1 MNARMQHSQDR
12 KYTSSMKHT
21 KEWMIAKAKHHI
33 HTQAYTERCR
43 EREGRRKMDPG
54 GRERDKQT
62 VVQIHYILTET
73 DQQKV
78 EY

>member
-1 MNARMQHSQDR
+1 
-12 KYTSSMKHT
+12 
-21 KEWMIAKAKHHI
+21 
-33 HTQAYTERCR
+33 
-43 EREGRRKMDPG
+43 MDPG